1 MTNLELS
8 SACLSTKQ
16 KHTMP
21 TILACTD
28 GSTYASSVYKHS
40 AWAAARLS
48 ARVEVLHVLDHHR
61 ERASRLDM
69 SGSIGMDASSLLT
82 EELTKL
88 EEAEGRVAR
97 LKGKAILDD
106 ARHQLAIAGIA
117 DITTTQRHGT
127 LVETLEEFEPGCDL
141 VVVGKRGEHAE
152 VAKAHL
158 GRDLER
164 VIRTAVRPILVVE
177 QTYRPVASFLLAY
190 DGSPSVTKA
199 LDFALTTPLLK
210 GALCHILRSGHVD
223 DKARWYLDEAADRLR
238 GVGYAVHRHAISD
251 APEKAILDVLQGE
264 QLDLLVMG
272 AYGHSRIR
280 ELILGS
286 TTTTMVRTSPVS
298 VLMFR

>member
-1 MTNLELS
+1 
-8 SACLSTKQ
+8 
-16 KHTMP
+16 MP

-28 GSTYASSVYKHS
+28 GSTYASSVYQHA

-61 ERASRLDM
+61 ERASHLDL
-69 SGSIGMDASSLLT
+69 SGSIGIDASSQLI

-106 ARHQLAIAGIA
+106 ARHQLAAVGMTDVTA
-117 DITTTQRHGT
+117 TQRHGT
-127 LVETLEEFEPGCDL
+127 LVETLVELEPRCDL
-141 VVVGKRGEHAE
+141 VVVGERGEDAE

-158 GRDLER
+158 GRNLER

-177 QTYRPVASFLLAY
+177 RTYRPISSFLIAY

-199 LDFALTTPLLK
+199 LDFALLSPLLK
-210 GALCHILRSGHVD
+210 GATCHILRTGQVD
-223 DKARWYLDEAADRLR
+223 DKAKWYLNEAADKLR
-238 GVGYAVHRHAISD
+238 AANYTVTSHAIAG
-251 APEKAILDVLQGE
+251 APEKVILDVLQRE
-264 QLDLLVMG
+264 QIDLLVMG
-272 AYGHSRIR
+272 AYGHGRIR

>member
-1 MTNLELS
+1 
-8 SACLSTKQ
+8 
-16 KHTMP
+16 MP

-28 GSTYASSVYKHS
+28 GSTYASSVYQHA

-69 SGSIGMDASSLLT
+69 SGSIGLDASTQLT
-82 EELTKL
+82 EELSQL

-106 ARHQLAIAGIA
+106 AHHQLAAAGVA
-117 DITTTQRHGT
+117 NITLTQRHGT
-127 LVETLEEFEPGCDL
+127 LVETLEELEPRCGL
-141 VVVGKRGEHAE
+141 VVVGERGVHAQ

-158 GRDLER
+158 GSNLDR
-164 VIRTAVRPILVVE
+164 VIRSAVRPLLVVE
-177 QTYRPVASFLLAY
+177 RTYRPVTSFLLAY

-199 LDFALTTPLLK
+199 LDYALTSPLLR
-210 GALCHILRSGHVD
+210 GTNCHILRAGQVD
-223 DKARWYLDEAADRLR
+223 DKARWYLNEAADKLR
-238 GVGYAVHRHAISD
+238 AVDYPVTSHAIVGP
-251 APEKAILDVLQGE
+251 PEKVILEVLQRE
-264 QLDLLVMG
+264 SIDLLVMG

>member
-1 MTNLELS
+1 
-8 SACLSTKQ
+8 
-16 KHTMP
+16 MP

-28 GSTYASSVYKHS
+28 GSTYASSVYQHT

-69 SGSIGMDASSLLT
+69 SGSIGIDASSQLT
-82 EELTKL
+82 EQLTKL
-88 EEAEGRVAR
+88 EEVEGRVAR

-106 ARHQLAIAGIA
+106 ARHQLAAAGVTE
-117 DITTTQRHGT
+117 ITTTQRHGT
-127 LVETLEEFEPGCDL
+127 LVETLEELEPSSEL
-141 VVVGKRGEHAE
+141 VVIGERGEHAD

-158 GRDLER
+158 GSNLER
-164 VIRTAVRPILVVE
+164 VIRTAVRPLLVVE
-177 QTYRPVASFLLAY
+177 RTYRPVTSFLIAY
-190 DGSPSVTKA
+190 DGSPSVTKV
-199 LDFALTTPLLK
+199 LGFALTSPLLK
-210 GALCHILRSGHVD
+210 GAICHILGAGQVD
-223 DKARWYLDEAADRLR
+223 DKAKWYLNEAADKLR
-238 GVGYAVHRHAISD
+238 AADYRVISHAIPG
-251 APEKAILDVLQGE
+251 APEKVILEVLQRE
-264 QLDLLVMG
+264 NIDLLVMG